1 VTVLN
6 RGGRIGEA
14 LIYWPRTMSGALRGR
29 DLLSIADLSREEIDE
44 VLDVAA
50 RAKAGED
57 LGRPLEGR
65 NLALIFQRPSNRTR
79 VSFEVAINRLGGHPI
94 ALFGDEIRLGERET
108 ASDIARIL
116 DRYADGVIARLTS
129 QRDLVAIAGAV
140 RGPVVS
146 GMTDAEH
153 PCQLLADLLTVRE
166 VTGRV
171 AGARVAYIGDGNNV
185 CTSWLYAA
193 AICGIDLRLVCPPG
207 YEPSER
213 VLDRAAGLRGN
224 GTGFSV
230 GHDPQP
236 ALRDAEIVYTDVWTS
251 MGQEAEQQQ
260 RREDFGHLQ
269 VNNGLLA
276 LAPSTV
282 RVMHCL
288 PAHRGEEITDSVLDG
303 PASVVFEQAENRLWA
318 QMALL
323 SLLFSGAAQH
333 AAQAAAAR

>member
-1 VTVLN
+1 MS
-6 RGGRIGEA
+6 RA
-14 LIYWPRTMSGALRGR
+14 LSGR
-29 DLLSIADLSREEIDE
+29 DLLSIADLDRDEINA
-44 VLDVAA
+44 VLDLAM

-57 LGRPLEGR
+57 LGQPLNGR

-129 QRDLVAIAGAV
+129 QRDLLAIAAAV
-140 RGPVVS
+140 RGPVIS
-146 GMTDAEH
+146 GMTNAEH
-153 PCQLLADLLTVRE
+153 PCQLLADLMTVLE
-166 VTGRV
+166 TTGKV

-193 AICGIDLRLVCPPG
+193 AITGIDLRVVSPPG
-207 YEPSER
+207 YEPPES
-213 VLDRAAGLRGN
+213 VLDRAASLRGN
-224 GTGFSV
+224 GTGFAV
-230 GHDPQP
+230 GHDPAP
-236 ALRDAEIVYTDVWTS
+236 ALRDVDIVYTDVWTS
-251 MGQEAEQQQ
+251 MGQEAEQQR

-269 VNNGLLA
+269 VNERLLA
-276 LAPSTV
+276 LAPPTA

-303 PASVVFEQAENRLWA
+303 PASIVFDQAENRLWA
-318 QMALL
+318 QLALL
-323 SLLFSGAAQH
+323 ALVFAGAPRH
-333 AAQAAAAR
+333 ALRPAGARP

>member
-1 VTVLN
+1 MSL
-6 RGGRIGEA
+6 A
-14 LIYWPRTMSGALRGR
+14 LCGR
-29 DLLSIADLSREEIDE
+29 DLLSIADLGRAEISE

-57 LGRPLEGR
+57 LGHPLLGR

-94 ALFGDEIRLGERET
+94 ALFGNEIRLGERET

-129 QRDLVAIAGAV
+129 QRDLVAIARAM
-140 RGPVVS
+140 RGPVIS

-166 VTGRV
+166 VTGHL

-193 AICGIDLRLVCPPG
+193 AICGVDLRVVCPPG
-207 YEPSER
+207 YEPSES
-213 VLDRAAGLRGN
+213 VLDRAAQLRGN
-224 GTGFSV
+224 GSAFSI
-230 GHDPQP
+230 GHDPKP
-236 ALRDAEIVYTDVWTS
+236 ALAGAEIVYTDVWTS
-251 MGQEAEQQQ
+251 MGQEAEQQR

-269 VNNGLLA
+269 VNDTLLA
-276 LAPSTV
+276 LAPAGA

-288 PAHRGEEITDSVLDG
+288 PAHRGEEITDGVLDG
-303 PASVVFEQAENRLWA
+303 ERSVVFDQAENRLWA

-323 SLLFSGAAQH
+323 ALVYDGLPALS
-333 AAQAAAAR
+333 ARTAEPVR